1 MHCIKWLATK
11 IYKAK
16 HESFRIPLRL
26 LWYELCA
33 YQRAVNDKLTSWTT
47 SQNICIRIWMLTGIV
62 QYFNNNHL
70 KTYPTSHSKPINQQ
84 QSNAHVTN
92 NECTKVRKTPNVLN
106 NWYVQYSEMTKA
118 IYNVYYIYNSQGLA
132 SEG

>member
-1 MHCIKWLATK
+1 
-11 IYKAK
+11 
-16 HESFRIPLRL
+16 
-26 LWYELCA
+26 
-33 YQRAVNDKLTSWTT
+33 
-47 SQNICIRIWMLTGIV
+47 MLTGIV
-62 QYFNNNHL
+62 QHFNNNHL
-70 KTYPTSHSKPINQQ
+70 KTYPTSHSKPIKQQ

-106 NWYVQYSEMTKA
+106 NWYVQYSEMARA